1 MDNNILD
8 TAETRALAK
17 VEEIVLRRIEE
28 YKDEKQRRQ
37 MQNAI
42 RNLLQ
47 SGIRLMRMETE
58 NVIDEVSILS
68 CTKPLC

>member
-1 MDNNILD
+1 MDNILD

-58 NVIDEVSILS
+58 NIIDEVQTLNN
-68 CTKPLC
+68 TKAQC

>member
-1 MDNNILD
+1 MDNILD
-8 TAETRALAK
+8 AAETRALAK
-17 VEEIVLRRIEE
+17 AEEMAEKHAAKFE
-28 YKDEKQRRQ
+28 DEKQRRQ

-58 NVIDEVSILS
+58 RVIDEVSILS
-68 CTKPLC
+68 CTKPQC

>member
-1 MDNNILD
+1 MDNILD

-17 VEEIVLRRIEE
+17 AEEIAEKQAAKYE
-28 YKDEKQRRQ
+28 DEKQRRQ
-37 MQNAI
+37 LRNGI

-58 NVIDEVSILS
+58 RVIDEVSILS
-68 CTKPLC
+68 CTKPQC

>member
-1 MDNNILD
+1 MDNILD
-8 TAETRALAK
+8 TAENRALAK
-17 VEEIVLRRIEE
+17 AEEIVLRRIEE

-42 RNLLQ
+42 RDLLQ

>member
-1 MDNNILD
+1 MDNILD

-17 VEEIVLRRIEE
+17 AEEITEKYTAKHE
-28 YKDEKQRRQ
+28 DEKQRRQ
-37 MQNAI
+37 LRNGI

-58 NVIDEVSILS
+58 NVIDEVQTLNN
-68 CTKPLC
+68 TKAQC

>member
-1 MDNNILD
+1 MDNILD
-8 TAETRALAK
+8 TAENRALAK

-58 NVIDEVSILS
+58 RVIDEVSILS
-68 CTKPLC
+68 CTKPQC

>member
-1 MDNNILD
+1 MDNILD

-58 NVIDEVSILS
+58 NVIDEVQTLNN
-68 CTKPLC
+68 TKAQC

>member
-1 MDNNILD
+1 MDNILD

-58 NVIDEVSILS
+58 RVIDEVSILS
-68 CTKPLC
+68 CTKPQC

>member
-1 MDNNILD
+1 MDNILD

-58 NVIDEVSILS
+58 RVIDEVQTLNN
-68 CTKPLC
+68 TKAQC